1 MKLNTLARSLVLLGL
16 GSSLLGV
23 AHAQTDAAAPEQKK
37 IERVEVTGSSIKRIQ
52 DEGALPLQIIS
63 RDEIQ
68 RQGITSAEQL
78 LSVLS
83 ANANSADNLAS
94 NADVV
99 TGAARGTN
107 GASSANLRGQGSA
120 STLILLNGRRV
131 ASYGLNGGAVDLN
144 QIPLSAIERVEVLK
158 DGASAVYGTDAI
170 GGVINFILRKNY
182 QGLQAQ
188 TFADVTQQGGGNI
201 YQAKVLGGFG
211 DLEKDKFNVLVS
223 VARSEAKAL
232 RGDQRDFVNTFQPD
246 RGLSVDTRGA
256 PYATA
261 FAVTGINSLLSAN
274 STGPSS
280 GGIAYNG
287 INPLAMPG
295 QAGCASIDGQQNYDA
310 VIWNSVPSKYGCAW
324 DTGRAAVLQQPVKTT
339 NLVSHATFQLG
350 EHQLNVEFVG
360 SKVNSDKSFSPNQIS
375 TSGTAS
381 SLVYGAAYNYL
392 PGDAA
397 GKAVYDSVYNAL
409 LPTFP
414 SLAARY
420 SATNPLPIAFR
431 WRCMPC
437 GNRELE
443 TDSTSTRVLVSADG
457 PLPFLSGWD
466 YKSGLSRATN
476 DSSSVLKHGFFY
488 GKTPGDTTVAA
499 LGANGAPGNLA
510 TTRPFSYLLYSGLL
524 NPFSANGTQTAAAM
538 QALDALRADG
548 VKLYGGKY
556 TLTQGDVGASGP
568 LFKMPTSGQDVM
580 LALGVDG
587 RIEEYRFNGNESDL
601 NTQAAIYNAP
611 FDSVNTLAPVKRKV
625 LAEYGEV
632 LVPIL
637 KNLEGNVAV
646 RRDDY
651 TGFGSTVNPKYSIR
665 YAPTESVVLRASKS
679 KGFRV
684 PVFSQLF
691 YGVTE
696 SQYVG
701 KDLVDPAKCPS
712 GVVSATDPNCASI
725 TPNIFTGGKPTLGP
739 ERSRQWTAGI
749 VISPFKDTTASL
761 DWWSIHK
768 VGTIQ
773 SIALSDMVKNY
784 NLFTAQFLR
793 DGSGNIVA
801 IDQRWVNAG
810 ESITRG
816 LDVTFRQSMPF
827 AGGKLTT
834 ILDGTYLLEKRSRL
848 LTNAPMGPSEVG
860 TWTRTGD
867 LGLRWKHALTFTY
880 TNGDWVGSLGQ
891 LFRSGYID
899 QVLPGVANGSVK
911 PANWSPDVRR
921 YITYNASV
929 GYKGVK
935 DLTVTL
941 GIKNLLNTDPPFT
954 VNYDSNSGAGS
965 SWEPRVADPRGR
977 AFTFTVDYK
986 FL

>member
-1 MKLNTLARSLVLLGL
+1 MKLKILARSLALVGL
-16 GSSLLGV
+16 GSSLVG
-23 AHAQTDAAAPEQKK
+23 AAYAQAPAAPEVQK
-37 IERVEVTGSSIKRIQ
+37 IERVTVTGSSIKRIQ

-63 RDEIQ
+63 RDEIE

-78 LSVLS
+78 VSMLS
-83 ANANSADNLAS
+83 ANGNGADNLAS

-107 GASSANLRGQGSA
+107 GLSAANLRGQGAA
-120 STLILLNGRRV
+120 STLVLLNGRRV

-144 QIPLSAIERVEVLK
+144 QIPLGAIERVEILK

-182 QGLQAQ
+182 QGLTVQG
-188 TFADVTQQGGGNI
+188 FADATQQGGGNI
-201 YQAKVLGGFG
+201 YRAKVLGGYG
-211 DLEKDKFNVLVS
+211 DLEKDHFNVLVS
-223 VARSEAKAL
+223 LSHSDAKML

-261 FAVTGINSLLSAN
+261 FALTNYPSLLSAN
-274 STGPSS
+274 GTGPLA
-280 GGIAYNG
+280 GGVAYNG

-295 QAGCASIDGQQNYDA
+295 QAGCASINGQQNYDA
-310 VIWNSVPSKYGCAW
+310 VIWNSPSSKYGCAW
-324 DTGRAAVLQQPVKTT
+324 DTGRAAVLQQPVKTD

-350 EHQLNVEFVG
+350 EHQLNVEFLG

-375 TSGTAS
+375 TSAS
-381 SLVYGAAYNYL
+381 TTSLLYGAAYNFV

-397 GKAVYDSVYNAL
+397 AKAVYDSVYNAL

-420 SATNPLPIAFR
+420 SATNPLPIALR

-443 TDSTSTRVLVSADG
+443 TESTSTRILVSADG
-457 PLPFLSGWD
+457 PVPFLSNWD
-466 YKSGLSRATN
+466 YKGGLSRATN
-476 DSSSVLKHGFFY
+476 DSESTLKHGYFY
-488 GKTPGDTTVAA
+488 AKKPGDPTDAA
-499 LGANGAPGNLA
+499 HLQFAK
-510 TTRPFSYLLYSGLL
+510 LLNTGIL
-524 NPFSANGTQTAAAM
+524 NPFSPDGSQTAAAM
-538 QALDALRADG
+538 QALDAIRADG

-587 RIEEYRFNGNESDL
+587 RIEEYRFNGNQSDL
-601 NTQAAIYNAP
+601 NTQNAIYNAP

-637 KNLEGNVAV
+637 KNLEGNVAL

-651 TGFGSTVNPKYSIR
+651 TGFGSTTNPKFSLR
-665 YAPTESVVLRASKS
+665 YAPMDELVLRASKS

-696 SQYVG
+696 SPYAG
-701 KDLVDPAKCPS
+701 KDLVDPGKCPS
-712 GVVSATDPNCASI
+712 GVVSATDPNCAAV
-725 TPNIFTGGKPTLGP
+725 TPTIFTGGKPTLGP
-739 ERSRQWTAGI
+739 ERSRQWSAGF
-749 VISPFKDTTASL
+749 VISPMKDTTASF
-761 DWWSIHK
+761 DWWSIRK

-773 SIALSDMVKNY
+773 SIALTDMVKNY
-784 NLFTAQFLR
+784 SLFTAQFLR
-793 DGSGNIVA
+793 DGSGNLVA

-816 LDVTFRQSMPF
+816 LDVNFRT
-827 AGGKLTT
+827 ATNLLGGKLITQ
-834 ILDGTYLLEKRSRL
+834 LDGTYLLEKRSRL
-848 LTNAPMGPSEVG
+848 LTSAPMGPSEVG
-860 TWTRTGD
+860 IWTRTGD

-880 TNGDWVGSLGQ
+880 TNGDWVGMLGQ
-891 LFRSGYID
+891 LFRSGYVD

-911 PANWSPDVRR
+911 PVNWSPDVRR
-921 YITYNASV
+921 YVTYNASV
-929 GYKGVK
+929 GYKGIK
-935 DLTVTL
+935 DLTLTV

-954 VNYDSNSGAGS
+954 VDYDSNSGAGS

-977 AFTFTVDYK
+977 AFTFTAEYK
-986 FL
+986 FF